1 MGDDMNFWK
10 IVKSREF
17 RIIALIIAIL
27 IIGMIGLASASH
39 SSDPNFSNIKKQ
51 IVAVVIGAIALVAV
65 MSIDYEM
72 YLRYWYVLY
81 GVCLIMLVLVLF
93 TEAKN
98 NARSWFQ
105 FFDGK
110 IAFQPS
116 EISKI
121 VLILA
126 TAKLLTS
133 LKKRSYS
140 TKEYLLRIL
149 GIGIILGVP
158 IVLILKQPD
167 FGTGMVFVAAVIA
180 MVFVW
185 GIDYKYILYGLL
197 SLIVI
202 CPVAYFGLLSNVQK
216 NRIKVFLDPTL
227 DPTGAGYHVLQSKL
241 AVGAGQLTGMGLYN
255 GTQTQLGYL
264 FAQTTD
270 FIFAAIS
277 EEMGFF
283 VAALLIVLLLALVI
297 NCYMVSKDARDE
309 EGRLI
314 VVGLSTMFAFHIFIN
329 VGMTMGLAPIT
340 GIPLPFVSYG
350 GSAMLTNMVA
360 IGIILGVSIRKTGLK
375 F

>member
-65 MSIDYEM
+65 MSIDYEV

>member
-1 MGDDMNFWK
+1 MMKAWK
-10 IVKSREF
+10 IIKSREF
-17 RIIALIIAIL
+17 RIIVIIIAIL

-39 SSDPNFSNIKKQ
+39 SSDPNFSNVKKQ
-51 IVAVVIGAIALVAV
+51 SIAIVIGAIALIAV
-65 MSIDYEM
+65 MSIDYEL
-72 YLRYWYVLY
+72 YLKYWYILY
-81 GVCLIMLVLVLF
+81 GICLIMLVLVLF
-93 TEAKN
+93 TEPKG

-105 FFDGK
+105 FFNGR

-133 LKKRSYS
+133 LKKKSYS
-140 TKEYLLRIL
+140 TKEYLLRII
-149 GIGIILGVP
+149 GIGVILGVP
-158 IVLILKQPD
+158 ILLILKQPD
-167 FGTGMVFVAAVIA
+167 FGTGMVFVAAVLA

-185 GIDYKYILYGLL
+185 GIDYKYIGYGILTL
-197 SLIVI
+197 V
-202 CPVAYFGLLSNVQK
+202 VAVPLVYFGLLSNVQK

-241 AVGAGQLTGMGLYN
+241 AVGAGQVSGMGLYS

-270 FIFAAIS
+270 FIFAAIA
-277 EEMGFF
+277 EEMGFI
-283 VAALLIVLLLALVI
+283 VATLLIILLLALVI
-297 NCYMVSKDARDE
+297 NCYSVAKDARDE

-329 VGMTMGLAPIT
+329 VGMTMGLVPVT

-350 GSAMLTNMVA
+350 GSAMLTNMAA

>member
-1 MGDDMNFWK
+1 MMNFWK
-10 IVKSREF
+10 IVKSKEF
-17 RIIALIIAIL
+17 RIIALIVAIL

-39 SSDPNFSNIKKQ
+39 STDPNFSNVKKQ
-51 IVAVVIGAIALVAV
+51 SIAIVIGAIALIAV
-65 MSIDYEM
+65 MSIDYEL
-72 YLRYWYVLY
+72 YLKYWYVFY

-93 TEAKN
+93 TEPKG

-105 FFDGK
+105 FFNGR

-116 EISKI
+116 EIS
-121 VLILA
+121 
-126 TAKLLTS
+126 AKLLTS

-140 TKEYLLRIL
+140 TKEYLLRII
-149 GIGIILGVP
+149 GIGVILGVP
-158 IVLILKQPD
+158 ILLILKQPD
-167 FGTGMVFVAAVIA
+167 FGTGMVFVAAVLA

-185 GIDYKYILYGLL
+185 GIDYKYIGYGILML
-197 SLIVI
+197 V
-202 CPVAYFGLLSNVQK
+202 VAVPLVYFGLLSNVQK

-241 AVGAGQLTGMGLYN
+241 AVGAGQVSGMGLYS

-270 FIFAAIS
+270 FIFAAIA
-277 EEMGFF
+277 EEMGFII
-283 VAALLIVLLLALVI
+283 ATLLIILLLALVI
-297 NCYMVSKDARDE
+297 NCYFVAKDARDE

-329 VGMTMGLAPIT
+329 VGMTMGLVPVT

-350 GSAMLTNMVA
+350 GSAMLTNMAA

>member
-1 MGDDMNFWK
+1 MNFGR
-10 IVKSREF
+10 IIKSREF
-17 RIIALIIAIL
+17 RIIAIILVIL
-27 IIGMIGLASASH
+27 IIGTIGLASASH
-39 SSDPNFSNIKKQ
+39 SDDPDFSNIKKQ
-51 IVAVVIGAIALVAV
+51 GIAFVIGIIAAIAVV
-65 MSIDYEM
+65 SIDYEL
-72 YLRYWYVLY
+72 YLRYWYVFY
-81 GVCLIMLVLVLF
+81 AICFVMLILVLF
-93 TEAKN
+93 TEPIN

-126 TAKLLTS
+126 AARLLTS
-133 LKKRSYS
+133 LKKRSMS
-140 TKEYLLRIL
+140 NKEWFIKIIL
-149 GIGIILGVP
+149 IGIVLGVP
-158 IVLILKQPD
+158 VLLILKQPD

-185 GIDYKYILYGLL
+185 GIDYKYIRYGLI
-197 SLIVI
+197 SLVVLV
-202 CPVAYFGLLSNVQK
+202 PLVYFCFLTPVQK
-216 NRIKVFLDPTL
+216 QRIQVFLDPTL

-241 AVGAGQLTGMGLYN
+241 AVGAGQFSGMGLYN

-270 FIFAAIS
+270 FIFAAIA
-277 EEMGFF
+277 EEMGFV
-283 VAALLIVLLLALVI
+283 VAAVLIILLLALVI
-297 NCYMVSKDARDE
+297 NCYAVAKEARDE

-314 VVGLSTMFAFHIFIN
+314 VVGLATMFAFHIFIN
-329 VGMTMGLAPIT
+329 VGMTMGLVPIT

-350 GSAMLTNMVA
+350 GSSMLTNMVA
-360 IGIILGVSIRKTGLK
+360 IGIILGVSVRKTGLK

>member
-1 MGDDMNFWK
+1 MMNFWK
-10 IVKSREF
+10 IVKSKEF
-17 RIIALIIAIL
+17 RIIALIVAIL

-39 SSDPNFSNIKKQ
+39 STDPNFSNVKKQ
-51 IVAVVIGAIALVAV
+51 SIAIVIGAIALIAV
-65 MSIDYEM
+65 MSIDYEL
-72 YLRYWYVLY
+72 YLKYWYVFY

-93 TEAKN
+93 TEPKG

-105 FFDGK
+105 FFNGR

-140 TKEYLLRIL
+140 TKEYLLRII
-149 GIGIILGVP
+149 GIGVILGVP
-158 IVLILKQPD
+158 ILLILKQPD
-167 FGTGMVFVAAVIA
+167 FGTGMVFVAAVLA

-185 GIDYKYILYGLL
+185 GIDYKYIGYGILML
-197 SLIVI
+197 V
-202 CPVAYFGLLSNVQK
+202 VAVPLVYFGLLSNVQK

-241 AVGAGQLTGMGLYN
+241 AVGAGQVSGMGLYS

-270 FIFAAIS
+270 FIFAAIA
-277 EEMGFF
+277 EEMGFI
-283 VAALLIVLLLALVI
+283 VATLLIILLLALVI
-297 NCYMVSKDARDE
+297 NCYSVAKDARDE

-329 VGMTMGLAPIT
+329 VGMTMGLVPVT

-350 GSAMLTNMVA
+350 GSAMLTNMAA

>member
-81 GVCLIMLVLVLF
+81 GACLIMLVLVLF

>member
-1 MGDDMNFWK
+1 MNFWK
-10 IVKSREF
+10 VVKSKEF
-17 RIIALIIAIL
+17 RIIAIILAIL
-27 IIGMIGLASASH
+27 IIGTIGLASASH
-39 SSDPNFSNIKKQ
+39 SIDPNFSNIKKQ
-51 IVAVVIGAIALVAV
+51 AVAFIIGIIALIAV
-65 MSIDYEM
+65 MSIDYEL
-72 YLRYWYVLY
+72 YLRYWYVFY
-81 GVCLIMLVLVLF
+81 AVCLVMLVLVLF
-93 TEAKN
+93 TKPIN

-105 FFDGK
+105 FFDGR

-116 EISKI
+116 EITKI

-133 LKKRSYS
+133 LKRRSLS
-140 TKEYLLRIL
+140 TKEWFYKVI

-158 IVLILKQPD
+158 ILLILKQPD

-185 GIDYKYILYGLL
+185 GIDYKYIKYGLL
-197 SLIVI
+197 ALVVLV
-202 CPVAYFGLLSNVQK
+202 PLVYFCFLSSVQK
-216 NRIKVFLDPTL
+216 QRIQVFLDPTL

-241 AVGAGQLTGMGLYN
+241 AVGAGQVSGMGLYN

-270 FIFAAIS
+270 FIFAAIA
-277 EEMGFF
+277 EEMGFV
-283 VAALLIVLLLALVI
+283 VASILIILLLALVI
-297 NCYMVSKDARDE
+297 NCYSVAKDARDE

-314 VVGLSTMFAFHIFIN
+314 VVGLATMFAFHIFIN
-329 VGMTMGLAPIT
+329 VGMTMGLVPIT

-350 GSAMLTNMVA
+350 GSSMLTNMVA
-360 IGIILGVSIRKTGLK
+360 VGIILGVSIRKTGLK